1 MSSLSSSLFD
11 ASCFSPL
18 EEEVEEEEE
27 RAVFLELRVLR
38 LLRARAV
45 FFESFRE
52 DEDEEE
58 AEEAGADPTLKELS
72 GWGQLCASQCSLSRR
87 SSLCARVS

>member
-1 MSSLSSSLFD
+1 MSSLSSSLFE

-38 LLRARAV
+38 ARAI
-45 FFESFRE
+45 FFECFLE
-52 DEDEEE
+52 DEDEEDE
-58 AEEAGADPTLKELS
+58 LEAGADPTLK
-72 GWGQLCASQCSLSRR
+72 
-87 SSLCARVS
+87 

>member
-27 RAVFLELRVLR
+27 RAAFLELRVLR
-38 LLRARAV
+38 ARAI
-45 FFESFRE
+45 FFECFLE
-52 DEDEEE
+52 DEDEDDEL
-58 AEEAGADPTLKELS
+58 EAGADPTLKELC
-72 GWGQLCASQCSLSRR
+72 GWGRPCLSQCSLSLL
-87 SSLCARVS
+87 SSICA